1 MQTITFTCETITP
14 MFLSG
19 ADGTTPEL
27 RAPSIKGALR
37 FWWRAMN
44 GHLGLNDMKKVEG
57 EIFGDTKQRS
67 KVIIREPQEI
77 DGGYT
82 HLIYDGKSIAFMLP
96 HKPAPHLRSS
106 AKCFPIKSKFQIKLS
121 LTKDVKLHLT
131 NGSEYVFTF
140 TNLSNLFKTIC
151 VLGGFGKRSRR
162 AFGSVKITK
171 TKIDNEDW
179 QPYLMPTTLTEI
191 QKLIGSR
198 FTINATL
205 ITASNGV
212 GNYPYIKTIEFGTIS
227 SDITKKV
234 INDSHLVKETELR
247 RCDREKDYKR
257 NNKPNSR
264 FDNAIGNGG
273 RFASPIFVSTIETT
287 EGLKSIITTLNAVP
301 NGGFDEKHEKLQIEY
316 KIKLKTN

>member
-1 MQTITFTCETITP
+1 
-14 MFLSG
+14 MFLNG
-19 ADGTTPEL
+19 ADGITPEL

-37 FWWRAMN
+37 FWWRALH
-44 GHLGLNDMKKVEG
+44 GHLPLADLKKVEG

-77 DGGYT
+77 DSGYT
-82 HLIYDGKSIAFMLP
+82 HLRYDGGSKAFMLP
-96 HKPAPHLRSS
+96 HKPAPQNRNDRDLRSI
-106 AKCFPIKSKFQIKLS
+106 AKCFLVGSKFQIQLS
-121 LTKDVKLHLT
+121 LTKDVRLHLT
-131 NGSEYVFTF
+131 DGSEYVFTF

-151 VLGGFGKRSRR
+151 VLGGFGKRNRR

-171 TKIDNEDW
+171 TKINNEDW
-179 QPYLMPTTLTEI
+179 QPYLMPTTLKEI
-191 QKLIGSR
+191 QNLIGSR

-205 ITASNGV
+205 ITAPNGV
-212 GNYPYIKTIEFGTIS
+212 GNYPHIKTIEFGTIS

-247 RCDREKDYKR
+247 RCDREKDYKH

-287 EGLKSIITTLNAVP
+287 EGLKSMITTLKAVP
-301 NGGFDEKHEKLQIEY
+301 NGRFETEHENLQIEY
-316 KIKLKTN
+316 KTKLKTN